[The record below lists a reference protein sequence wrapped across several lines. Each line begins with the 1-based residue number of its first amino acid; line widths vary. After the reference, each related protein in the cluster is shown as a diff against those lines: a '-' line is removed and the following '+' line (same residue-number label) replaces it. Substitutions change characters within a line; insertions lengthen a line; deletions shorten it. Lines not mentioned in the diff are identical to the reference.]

1 MLSFGLLALAMW
13 IFGKQ
18 IGVNGT
24 TAALAVLCLIVL
36 TGVITWEDVITNKG
50 AFNVFIWF
58 TLKLLGGN

>member
-1 MLSFGLLALAMW
+1 MW